1 MRMSNLP
8 ARRAPAT
15 VAIPNWSPD
24 EIDVI
29 RQRVAPGA
37 SDIELAHFAHE
48 CGHRGLDP
56 LAGEI
61 YGIMRWDSK
70 AGREV
75 LTIQVSVA
83 GLRTIAE
90 RTGLYGGQ
98 DPPLWCGPDGQ
109 WKEVWLEGH
118 PPAACKVA
126 IYRKD
131 WDVPCVGIATYSSYC
146 QLTKDKKPKG
156 LWASAPDYMLHK
168 AAEAAA
174 LKRAF
179 PDQMAAAGIST
190 RDLSPQSRISMEARR
205 AGLDDD
211 ARHELVE
218 RVTGGRTD
226 STRDLDDNEIV
237 EVRAEIA
244 ALTDEPDDDAPA
256 GPPPNVDPETGEDL
270 NALAASLR
278 RRVKGL
284 PDEDQ
289 ERFRAWLDEVGIGRA
304 KPITGFRTDELYAVA
319 NWFVVEE
326 ANQEPF

>member
-1 MRMSNLP
+1 MNTSLP
-8 ARRAPAT
+8 ARREQQSAVT
-15 VAIPNWSPD
+15 IPNWSPD

-37 SDIELAHFAHE
+37 TDLELAHFAHE
-48 CGHRGLDP
+48 CAHRGLDP

-109 WKEVWLEGH
+109 WREVWLEGT

-146 QLTKDKKPKG
+146 QLDKNKQPKG
-156 LWASAPDYMLHK
+156 LWRTAPDYMLHK

-174 LKRAF
+174 LKRTF
-179 PDQMAAAGIST
+179 PDQMTAAGINT
-190 RDLSPQSRISMEARR
+190 REIPAQSRISMEARR
-205 AGLDDD
+205 AGLNDD

-244 ALTDEPDDDAPA
+244 ALADEPDDAPE
-256 GPPPNVDPETGEDL
+256 GPPSNIDPETGEDL

-278 RRVKGL
+278 RRVKAL
-284 PDEDQ
+284 PDEAQ
-289 ERFRAWLDEVGIGRA
+289 ERFREWLDEVGYGRDR
-304 KPITGFRTDELYAVA
+304 PISGFSTDELYAVA
-319 NWFVVEE
+319 NWFVVED
-326 ANQEPF
+326 ANEEPF